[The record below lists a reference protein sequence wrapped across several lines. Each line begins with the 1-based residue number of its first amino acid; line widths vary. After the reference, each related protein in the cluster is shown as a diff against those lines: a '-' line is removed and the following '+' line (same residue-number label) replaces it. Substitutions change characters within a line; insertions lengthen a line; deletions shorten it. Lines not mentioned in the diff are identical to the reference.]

1 MKLKEEHKKKR
12 TQNWG
17 ELMCELDCS
26 TLQKKE
32 TKTTENSKKR
42 EFDFFFPW
50 VGEVQDAF
58 VFAAVVLV

>member
-1 MKLKEEHKKKR
+1 
-12 TQNWG
+12 
-17 ELMCELDCS
+17 MCELDCS